1 MSQPQISQTM
11 FYIEGQTTA
20 VLVTRRGNKQRSS
33 HPRFMTAVGA
43 LIWCRKH
50 RAGFVYMPSVPN
62 N

>member
-20 VLVTRRGNKQRSS
+20 VLVTNKGGMLSKKNVR
-33 HPRFMTAVGA
+33 PATAVRA
-43 LIWCRKH
+43 FAWCRKN
-50 RAGFVYMPSVPN
+50 RASFVYHPSVPN